1 MAAERLWVA
10 RATQVVASLER
21 DEKSQLTLTYQSAV
35 VKARADLP
43 LLSTSLP
50 VREEPYS
57 QSELL
62 PFFEGLLPEG
72 SARDRLAVR
81 LRLEPDDVFGFL
93 REIGRDCA
101 GAYSIVP
108 VGTDLEAARHEGV
121 EWLNQD
127 QLAETV
133 AELATRPLAVEPGED
148 IRISLAG
155 AQDKMAVVVEGDR
168 IGLPRGTTPSTH
180 IIKPSSTARRGRRGR
195 DLAYPALVAN
205 EAFCMSLARESGLTV
220 PDVRVM
226 DIDGEPALLISR
238 YDRDSSNEQI
248 ERVHQEDFCQ
258 ALGVPGRLKYEKD
271 GGPDVSRYLALLRRW
286 SADVADDVAQLVDLI
301 AFNYLIG
308 NADAHAKNFS
318 LLHRN
323 GLRLAPAYDLLSTH
337 VYDHLTKEMA
347 TSINGMF
354 DSRAIK
360 PVHWRKEIERL
371 DLSVRLYAR
380 RLASLADRV
389 EKGAPAARAQFEG
402 GSVADKQIEQIIGLI
417 RERAS
422 VLRGIQELAAEAR
435 TTEP

>member
-1 MAAERLWVA
+1 M
-10 RATQVVASLER
+10 
-21 DEKSQLTLTYQSAV
+21 
-35 VKARADLP
+35 
-43 LLSTSLP
+43 
-50 VREEPYS
+50 
-57 QSELL
+57 
-62 PFFEGLLPEG
+62 
-72 SARDRLAVR
+72 
-81 LRLEPDDVFGFL
+81 
-93 REIGRDCA
+93 
-101 GAYSIVP
+101 
-108 VGTDLEAARHEGV
+108 
-121 EWLNQD
+121 
-127 QLAETV
+127 AETV

-155 AQDKMAVVVEGDR
+155 AQDKMAVVVEGDQ

-180 IIKPSSTARRGRRGR
+180 IVKPSSTVRRGRRGR

-205 EAFCMSLARESGLTV
+205 EAFCMTLARESGLTV

-238 YDRDSSNEQI
+238 YDRDWRNGQV

-258 ALGVPGRLKYEKD
+258 ALGVPGRLKYEKN
-271 GGPDVSRYLALLRRW
+271 GGPDVGRYLALLGRW

-308 NADAHAKNFS
+308 NADGHAKNFS

-337 VYDHLTKEMA
+337 VYSHLTKEMG

-360 PVHWRKEIERL
+360 PIHWRKEIERL

-380 RLASLADRV
+380 RLANLADRV
-389 EKGAPAARAQFEG
+389 EHGAPSARAQFEG

-417 RERAS
+417 RERAT
-422 VLRGIQELAAEAR
+422 VLRSIQELAAEAR
-435 TTEP
+435 TTEPSSS